1 MHVSADLYNKLSRRF
16 RRDSLQEVVGHH
28 LVELMNCA
36 LRGGRIG
43 VPDNSPAAHSVLNYG
58 CPPMQVPGITRID
71 PMHAASHIC
80 EVMRRFE
87 PRVDSA
93 RTNVRP
99 RSGGVRRA
107 PQTLY
112 FDILATSRDDG
123 AEIRVSLALDYLNAF
138 FSLVGD

>member
-1 MHVSADLYNKLSRRF
+1 MSAHLYDKLSRRF
-16 RRDSLQEVVGHH
+16 RQDSLQEVVGHH

-43 VPDNSPAAHSVLNYG
+43 VPDSSPAAHSVLNYG
-58 CPPMQVPGITRID
+58 CPPMQAPGDTRID

-80 EVMRRFE
+80 EVLRRFE

-93 RTNVRP
+93 RTSVRP

-107 PQTLY
+107 PQILY
-112 FDILATSRDDG
+112 FDILTTSCDDG
-123 AEIRVSLALDYLNAF
+123 AKIWVCLALDYLNGF